1 MRKPHKAI
9 RYLLFGLGITAGVF
23 VTTVLVAASIW
34 PTINRVETN
43 KSIEYPDLRTRTY
56 QLGYDRVYDEALGA
70 AKEQKLWAVTGQSR
84 ETGVITAQA
93 QMPMLDWTHT
103 VTITVVKKTPFV
115 SQVAT
120 VSEGSDAPG
129 DLGQNARNIRAY
141 QEALDRRLGAAK
153 VN

>member
-1 MRKPHKAI
+1 MNKSRKLV
-9 RYLLFGLGITAGVF
+9 RVLLFTLGVTAGLF

-70 AKEQKLWAVTGQSR
+70 AKEQTAWAVTGQDR
-84 ETGVITAQA
+84 ATGVIRAQA
-93 QMPMLDWTHT
+93 LMPITGWTHD
-103 VTITVVKKTPFV
+103 VTITVVRKTAFV

-120 VSEGSDAPG
+120 LSEGHDAPG
-129 DLGQNARNIRAY
+129 DLGQNARNIEGY